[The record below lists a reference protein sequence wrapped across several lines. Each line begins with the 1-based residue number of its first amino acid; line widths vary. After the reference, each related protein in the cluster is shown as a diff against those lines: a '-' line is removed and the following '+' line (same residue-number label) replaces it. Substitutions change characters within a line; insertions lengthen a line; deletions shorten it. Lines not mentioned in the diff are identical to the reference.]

1 MPSTTA
7 LAPCPVQVKA
17 GDVAELIPPRRWTC
31 NKSMMHSARKFVTDE
46 HETPKQQFT
55 TAINPF
61 QTVLV
66 ISLMFVYTDI
76 LVYPIQRTKSRSE
89 AGSTTQHVGH
99 TRAVSV
105 QLASNWN
112 CWHAAASQQNAVQHT
127 SKIQNEIQNNES
139 TVSSSCIRISCFM
152 HDILSPENQATLNQA
167 EEELEV
173 WPWSGLKVTDT
184 KHLKDTK
191 RWCGYFITEYY
202 KWIQMNT
209 NVSGEMP
216 SQFSGHT
223 ASRRINHQQREMR
236 RHRYRISPMHS
247 QRRAL
252 HTRLPP
258 TVQAPD
264 KIRLCTC
271 VSCVMSWDGLNMF
284 EPLWITHTWKRRV
297 GLSTMLYS

>member
-127 SKIQNEIQNNES
+127 SKIQNEMQNNES

-184 KHLKDTK
+184 THLKDTK

-209 NVSGEMP
+209 NEYKCLRWDAFSVFRTYSVTKNQP
-216 SQFSGHT
+216 SAT
-223 ASRRINHQQREMR
+223 RNAKASHGI
-236 RHRYRISPMHS
+236 
-247 QRRAL
+247 A
-252 HTRLPP
+252 T
-258 TVQAPD
+258 
-264 KIRLCTC
+264 
-271 VSCVMSWDGLNMF
+271 G
-284 EPLWITHTWKRRV
+284 
-297 GLSTMLYS
+297 

>member
-127 SKIQNEIQNNES
+127 SKIQNEMQNNES

-184 KHLKDTK
+184 THLKDTK
-191 RWCGYFITEYY
+191 RWCGYFITDYY
-202 KWIQMNT
+202 KWIQM
-209 NVSGEMP
+209 
-216 SQFSGHT
+216 SQVRCLLSFPD
-223 ASRRINHQQREMR
+223 IQRHE
-236 RHRYRISPMHS
+236 
-247 QRRAL
+247 
-252 HTRLPP
+252 
-258 TVQAPD
+258 
-264 KIRLCTC
+264 
-271 VSCVMSWDGLNMF
+271 
-284 EPLWITHTWKRRV
+284 E
-297 GLSTMLYS
+297 STSNEKCEGIATG